1 MPKGWKW
8 SGAPLTFSSWNQII
22 QDMRN
27 IYKLKELISP
37 LGYSSILF
45 ILPLAIEA
53 NIPKKQSM
61 VSIIKVAL
69 ILIRKL
75 G

>member
-1 MPKGWKW
+1 MPKGWKCQ
-8 SGAPLTFSSWNQII
+8 APLTFSSWNQII
-22 QDMRN
+22 VELRN